1 MQLVAYGA
9 QDVYLK
15 SLQGRKTSGNIE
27 KIRYSIKPFVDPF
40 RTTDV
45 NQGFVYDRQ
54 MKNPG
59 KKIKLLETPKTY
71 STKQLL

>member
-1 MQLVAYGA
+1 M
-9 QDVYLK
+9 
-15 SLQGRKTSGNIE
+15 
-27 KIRYSIKPFVDPF
+27 DPF

-71 STKQLL
+71 STKQFLWENCGQDKDLGYSKNE

>member
-1 MQLVAYGA
+1 V
-9 QDVYLK
+9 DFSLK
-15 SLQGRKTSGNIE
+15 R
-27 KIRYSIKPFVDPF
+27 

-45 NQGFVYDRQ
+45 NQGFVNHRQ
-54 MKNPG
+54 KNNPG